1 MAKALPGDIEKSTAL
16 KLLKLKIFSW
26 SCQKSSEFLLPGAK
40 LEYPLQKVK
49 ALVISQQ
56 LQVAQNAE
64 VHTTVRTA
72 SSSGEKQGHRR
83 HWKHSDIKIE
93 EILFEMAKLSKDLV
107 T

>member
-1 MAKALPGDIEKSTAL
+1 MSGQSTSGDIEKSTAL
-16 KLLKLKIFSW
+16 KLLKLKICR

-49 ALVISQQ
+49 ALVFSQQ
-56 LQVAQNAE
+56 LQIAQNAE

-72 SSSGEKQGHRR
+72 SSSGEKQGQ
-83 HWKHSDIKIE
+83 DIVDMK
-93 EILFEMAKLSKDLV
+93 